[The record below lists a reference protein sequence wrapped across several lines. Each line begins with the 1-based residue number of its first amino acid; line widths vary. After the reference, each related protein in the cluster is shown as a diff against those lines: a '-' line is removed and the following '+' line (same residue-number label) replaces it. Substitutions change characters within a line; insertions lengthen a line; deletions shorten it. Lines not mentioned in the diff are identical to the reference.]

1 MKLLKYSLN
10 SLLIVSLCLFVINC
24 EQHLT
29 KKTIDLSHLSEVK
42 KKRLVERIQDDVN
55 KKKPFQGSLTHQMR
69 CDTLLTLE
77 HNISGALQEKSTPFT
92 KSGDYHIAFPLLEQS
107 AKINPE
113 DALYYYSWL
122 LLYYY
127 RDYERALYRLNQYDN
142 LTPKHHDYAW
152 GENVNYL
159 KGLSLKQLG
168 RFDEAIKEFSK
179 AILDEGDMV
188 DSYAY
193 IYRGISYSKIDSLNQ
208 AISDFDKAIELY
220 DKCTAA
226 YFWKAEVLRNQNLDM
241 AIENYTVALDLLE
254 KGYYRSDIYVELFD
268 IPTLQQVKDILS
280 SNND

>member
-10 SLLIVSLCLFVINC
+10 NLLVVSFCLLVINC
-24 EQHLT
+24 KQNVT
-29 KKTIDLSHLSEVK
+29 KKNIDLSHLSELEK
-42 KKRLVERIQDDVN
+42 NRLIERIQEDVN
-55 KKKPFQGSLTHQMR
+55 KKKPFQGSLIHQRR
-69 CDTLLTLE
+69 CDTLLALE

-92 KSGDYHIAFPLLEQS
+92 KSGDYHIAFPLLEKS
-107 AKINPE
+107 AEINPE

-142 LTPKHHDYAW
+142 LTPKQHDYAW

-168 RFDEAIKEFSK
+168 RFNEAIKEFSK

-193 IYRGISYSKIDSLNQ
+193 VYRGISYSKIGSLNQ
-208 AISDFDKAIELY
+208 AISDFDKAIEMY

-226 YFWKAEVLRNQNLDM
+226 YFWKAEVLRNHNLDM

-280 SNND
+280 SIKG